1 MLLRQAKTLLSSG
14 MNMAIA
20 GNPRAR
26 NIALG
31 YQINVYFIPL
41 MISIELE

>member
-1 MLLRQAKTLLSSG
+1 MLLRQAKTLLSPG
-14 MNMAIA
+14 TKMAIT
-20 GNPRAR
+20 GNPQAR

-31 YQINVYFIPL
+31 YQINVNFILL